1 MLRERERVKKLHL
14 TTFKGKKGDPSIIL
28 IHNISSP
35 MFFILFE
42 SSESK
47 CFDPQITK
55 VSSQF
60 SPIILIP
67 LCYYVITKNTYF
79 WLRRNDLFFLMIV
92 ECSLLG
98 PRGSEIF
105 SFDGTIKTSR
115 VPSIMMLNCKHRKL
129 HLLSAQA

>member
-1 MLRERERVKKLHL
+1 
-14 TTFKGKKGDPSIIL
+14 
-28 IHNISSP
+28 

-67 LCYYVITKNTYF
+67 LCYYVITKNKEHIF
-79 WLRRNDLFFLMIV
+79 LVEKEWSVFPDDCWVQFAESQGVWDLFIWWNNQN
-92 ECSLLG
+92 
-98 PRGSEIF
+98 
-105 SFDGTIKTSR
+105 K
-115 VPSIMMLNCKHRKL
+115 
-129 HLLSAQA
+129 